1 MNTVE
6 ANQNETDS
14 AAQGVTL
21 TEEQWNEITNK
32 SYLNH
37 EPHTLFFEADPASAH
52 AMWEIIKDDYE
63 QRGEKLTSNSLSH
76 ERFWMKKPHQC
87 LAIIQGNE
95 SLAIQATALLSCKSE
110 TDDSPY
116 YINLLLTRTAI
127 MTEDFIRIML
137 QTLQQVS
144 ESRKKPLKIPDR
156 YAKFLTQ

>member
-1 MNTVE
+1 MSETTTNE
-6 ANQNETDS
+6 ANQSEE
-14 AAQGVTL
+14 GVTL
-21 TEEQWNEITNK
+21 TQEQWDEITGK

-37 EPHTLFFEADPASAH
+37 EPHTLFFEADPANAH
-52 AMWEIIKDDYE
+52 GMWEIIKDDYE
-63 QRGEKLTSNSLSH
+63 KRGVPMTSTSKSYEK
-76 ERFWMKKPHQC
+76 FWMKKPHQC

-95 SLAIQATALLSCKSE
+95 TLAIQATALLSCKCE

-116 YINLLLTRTAI
+116 YINLLLTRTPI

-144 ESRKKPLKIPDR
+144 ESRKKPLKIPER